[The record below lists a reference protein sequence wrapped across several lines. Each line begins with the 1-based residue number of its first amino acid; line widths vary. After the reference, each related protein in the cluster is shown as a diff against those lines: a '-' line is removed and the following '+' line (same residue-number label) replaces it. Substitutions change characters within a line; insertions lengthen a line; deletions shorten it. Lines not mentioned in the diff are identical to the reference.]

1 MCFLSS
7 GNEVV
12 KMGGAAK
19 TCEKQFHVPK
29 KACDNRECVVDCI
42 NTYGDVASGRCGDI
56 IEPDDVCVC
65 SYPC

>member
-1 MCFLSS
+1 MWFLSS

-12 KMGGAAK
+12 KMGDVAR
-19 TCEKQFHVPK
+19 TYEKQFHVPK
-29 KACDNRECVVDCI
+29 KACDNRECIADCT
-42 NTYGDVASGRCGDI
+42 NTYRDAALGHCGGI